1 MTSYPSEP
9 PDTLC
14 PDSDVHTVSSP
25 PGQRDNPS
33 VCTPMSYQRFG
44 IASDTN
50 FLVLLYTELL
60 IALQIFTLDKDNYK
74 PGFPQSS
81 PRIELFRGSP
91 KIVSHKLLL
100 DLHNLFIFLFTMK
113 IRLSDARVHTLTYSL
128 LIYSHSDTF
137 ILTRMLLPID
147 TLTLPL

>member
-1 MTSYPSEP
+1 
-9 PDTLC
+9 
-14 PDSDVHTVSSP
+14 
-25 PGQRDNPS
+25 
-33 VCTPMSYQRFG
+33 MSYQRFG
-44 IASDTN
+44 IASDTD

-91 KIVSHKLLL
+91 KIVSHKLLV

-137 ILTRMLLPID
+137 ILTHMLLPID
-147 TLTLPL
+147 TLTLHSDTSL

>member
-1 MTSYPSEP
+1 M
-9 PDTLC
+9 L
-14 PDSDVHTVSSP
+14 
-25 PGQRDNPS
+25 R
-33 VCTPMSYQRFG
+33 
-44 IASDTN
+44 
-50 FLVLLYTELL
+50 YTELL

-91 KIVSHKLLL
+91 KMSHKLLV

-137 ILTRMLLPID
+137 ILTRILLPID